1 MKEILKE
8 QIKQMKKG
16 NILPFL
22 YGVKYCIK
30 DNSKKDR
37 IIDIP
42 LKIEKGEFNTYIF
55 ITDIFF
61 DGHNMIKECCKI
73 LKIKRISYFL
83 DFPKI
88 FSYKQICQIIDILP
102 TLFNKYSS
110 EKSCFTY
117 LNFDKNIVIEE
128 CEKQRLPY
136 LIEKTET
143 EIKQLSKYLNIDNT
157 IKQLNKDLEN
167 YKNKLSSYK

>member
-8 QIKQMKKG
+8 QIKQMKKR

-22 YGVKYCIK
+22 YGVRYNIN
-30 DNSKKDR
+30 DSSSKDR
-37 IIDIP
+37 VIDIP
-42 LKIEKGEFNTYIF
+42 LKIEKREFNTYIF

-61 DGHNMIKECCKI
+61 DGHDMIKECCKI
-73 LKIKRISYFL
+73 LKIKRISCFL
-83 DFPKI
+83 DFPKV
-88 FSYKQICQIIDILP
+88 FSYNQICQIIDILP

-117 LNFDKNIVIEE
+117 LDYDKNIVKEE
-128 CEKQRLPY
+128 CEKQKLPY

-143 EIKQLSKYLNIDNT
+143 EIKQLSKYLNIENT
-157 IKQLNKDLEN
+157 IKQLNKDLDN